1 MDVRAA
7 RPLYGMKRGKALEIL
22 TCGVVGVTRD
32 GIMEA
37 SPLGD
42 VKMVSRSIL
51 KPWQFLAADVFTDED
66 FWAIGIASSS
76 GQAIHLEA
84 LAALK
89 EVTGGDETTLV
100 CAATYPFDSEEAA
113 RLRVNGRPQSKLY
126 HFCCGKH
133 LTLHYA
139 CRQNGWDPST
149 YHQLD
154 NPVQQRLVKLIEDI
168 VGERVE
174 WMVDSCGLPT
184 LYAPLRCHLKLWAEL
199 GGSKDPRKLQM
210 KELWLRNSRLV
221 GGYNR
226 LDSDIVEVSDYRVL
240 AKEGADGV
248 LAVQTVSERNEKQ
261 MGIIIKLTQGFTER
275 DMGLA
280 LWTELNARRDILP
293 DAFKS
298 ILDFLEE
305 RKRTRWIK
313 SDQIYVSPAELSS
326 T

>member
-22 TCGVVGVTRD
+22 TYGVVGVTRD
-32 GIMEA
+32 GILEA
-37 SPLGD
+37 STPGD

-84 LAALK
+84 LASLK
-89 EVTGGDETTLV
+89 KVTGGEEADLV
-100 CAATYPFDSEEAA
+100 CGESYPFDPEEEA
-113 RLRVNGRPQSKLY
+113 RLRVSGRPKSKLY

-133 LTLHYA
+133 LTLQHA
-139 CRQNGWDPST
+139 CRKNGWDPTT
-149 YHQLD
+149 YHKLD
-154 NPVQQRLVKLIEDI
+154 NPVQQRLVKIIEGI
-168 VGERVE
+168 AGEPVE

-184 LYAPLRCHLKLWAEL
+184 LYAPLRVHLKLWSEL
-199 GGSKDPRKLQM
+199 GASRDPRKMQM

-226 LDSDIVEVSDYRVL
+226 LDSDIVEASGHRVL

-261 MGIIIKLTQGFTER
+261 MGIIIKLVQGFTER

-280 LWTELNARRDILP
+280 LWTELNARQADLP
-293 DAFKS
+293 DSFKA
-298 ILDFLEE
+298 ILNFLEQN
-305 RKRTRWIK
+305 KRTRWVK
-313 SDQIYVSPAELSS
+313 SDQTYVSPAEIK
-326 T
+326 

>member
-22 TCGVVGVTRD
+22 TYGVVGVTKD
-32 GIMEA
+32 GVLEA
-37 SPLGD
+37 SPTDD

-76 GQAIHLEA
+76 GQAVHLEA
-84 LAALK
+84 LASLK
-89 EVTGGDETTLV
+89 KVTGGDEASLV
-100 CAATYPFDSEEAA
+100 CGESYPFDPVEAA
-113 RLRVNGRPQSKLY
+113 RLRVSGCPKSKLY

-133 LTLHYA
+133 LTLQYA
-139 CRQNGWDPST
+139 CRRNGWDAST
-149 YHQLD
+149 YHKLE
-154 NPVQQRLVKLIEDI
+154 NPVQQRLVQLVEDV
-168 VGERVE
+168 VGEPVE

-199 GGSKDPRKLQM
+199 GASKDPRKLQM

-221 GGYNR
+221 GGHNR
-226 LDSDIVEVSDYRVL
+226 LDSDIVEASGHRVL

-248 LAVQTVSERNEKQ
+248 LAVQTVSERNDTQ

-280 LWTELNARRDILP
+280 LWTELNARRDQLP
-293 DAFKS
+293 DSFQAV
-298 ILDFLEE
+298 LAFLEE
-305 RKRTRWIK
+305 NKRTRWVK
-313 SDQIYVSPAELSS
+313 PDQTYVSPTELSNL
-326 T
+326 